1 MYCGCKQLQSALESL
16 DNEVKPLVA
25 YFLHPLRLLSLQLSY
40 LVPRRLFVQLVS
52 QSGYS
57 NHTRTCTRQLFSLL
71 ELRQGSVHDL
81 SQATDYS
88 ELFPTQVRVII
99 LNHALIR
106 AIIRV
111 TVTRNCLR

>member
-1 MYCGCKQLQSALESL
+1 MALRST
-16 DNEVKPLVA
+16 VTV
-25 YFLHPLRLLSLQLSY
+25 
-40 LVPRRLFVQLVS
+40 
-52 QSGYS
+52 GYRP
-57 NHTRTCTRQLFSLL
+57 RTCTRQLFSLL

-106 AIIRV
+106 ALIRV
-111 TVTRNCLR
+111 TVTRNCLL